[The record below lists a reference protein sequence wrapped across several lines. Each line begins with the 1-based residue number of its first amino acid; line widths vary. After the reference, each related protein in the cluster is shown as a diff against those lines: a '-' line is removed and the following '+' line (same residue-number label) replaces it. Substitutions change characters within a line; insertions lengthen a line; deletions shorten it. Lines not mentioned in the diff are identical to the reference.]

1 MKKIFLY
8 HLIAFLAG
16 AVGIAGYFVLK
27 TSVLS
32 GAESFAVIALL
43 PVAVVYIIGFG
54 ILCLLSCLLGCGI
67 RYFKGL

>member
-8 HLIAFLAG
+8 HLIAFLVG

-27 TSVLS
+27 TSSLT
-32 GAESFAVIALL
+32 GAEEFAVVALL

-54 ILCLLSCLLGCGI
+54 ILCTISCLLGLMV
-67 RYFKGL
+67 RYFTR